1 MPKLT
6 RILAFLAVASI
17 CASAPAVAA
26 QATPTR
32 VIGGEGGAAQTDQCA
47 DGDYL
52 VGIETASGKDL
63 NQITALCQPYANG
76 QINGDTYELGTWGQ
90 PPDEGGF
97 SGLDNAATCPMNSV
111 AVGISVQ
118 VSKVNLVHRFRLTCT
133 SPGSTKTSSTKW
145 SGTNGGEAAATG
157 SADCGSGLAVGIAFQ
172 YGANIDALG
181 LLCLAAAPADTTP
194 PQTQPHRVLLEST
207 NFPGMYLRHKNFQAV
222 LTKLSSDLDIKDATF
237 ILEPAL
243 THAGKAAV
251 SFESTNF
258 PGMFLRH
265 KNFRLVLEKNDGSD
279 QFAKDASFTMWPG
292 PNGAF
297 GFEASN
303 FPLYFIRHK
312 DFKLWVEKTDDS
324 KQFHAD
330 SGFMVRSPSRPIK
343 VDRPNDG
350 NGDQPPTDTVP
361 TAKAKTDTT
370 LYASPGGAEIDYL
383 TAGDPV
389 TIVACNNTA
398 DDHWCHVSAPK
409 DGYIWGDDLER

>member
-1 MPKLT
+1 
-6 RILAFLAVASI
+6 
-17 CASAPAVAA
+17 
-26 QATPTR
+26 
-32 VIGGEGGAAQTDQCA
+32 
-47 DGDYL
+47 
-52 VGIETASGKDL
+52 
-63 NQITALCQPYANG
+63 
-76 QINGDTYELGTWGQ
+76 
-90 PPDEGGF
+90 
-97 SGLDNAATCPMNSV
+97 
-111 AVGISVQ
+111 
-118 VSKVNLVHRFRLTCT
+118 
-133 SPGSTKTSSTKW
+133 
-145 SGTNGGEAAATG
+145 
-157 SADCGSGLAVGIAFQ
+157 
-172 YGANIDALG
+172 
-181 LLCLAAAPADTTP
+181 
-194 PQTQPHRVLLEST
+194 VLLEST

-383 TAGDPV
+383 TAGDQV